1 MSKTPRILLTGFT
14 PFGNE
19 DINPSWEAVRELHGQ
34 HIGGHQVVA
43 HLLPT
48 AFDESRRELELA
60 VREVDPA
67 ILLGVGQ
74 AGGRSRLS
82 IERVAINVQDARLP
96 DNAGAQPIDEAVIAG
111 APAAY
116 FSSLPIKAMLAA
128 LLADGLP
135 AEISNTAGT
144 YVCNHIAYLMLYLA
158 AQRPGVRAGF
168 IHIPDLPLQ
177 AARVPQA
184 PSMAQGDV
192 VRGLTLAMQAAASH
206 LVDDKLGAGT
216 LD

>member
-1 MSKTPRILLTGFT
+1 MSNTPRILLTGFT

-19 DINPSWEAVRELHGQ
+19 DINPSWEAVRELHGR

-48 AFDESRRELELA
+48 AFDDSRRELEQA
-60 VREVDPA
+60 MREVAPA

-96 DNAGAQPIDEAVIAG
+96 DNAGAQPIDEPVIAG
-111 APAAY
+111 GPAAY
-116 FSSLPIKAMLAA
+116 FSTLPIKAMLAA
-128 LLADGLP
+128 LQADGLP
-135 AEISNTAGT
+135 VEISNTAGT
-144 YVCNHIAYLMLYLA
+144 YVCNHVAYLMLHLA
-158 AQRPGVRAGF
+158 ARHPDVRAGF
-168 IHIPDLPLQ
+168 IHIPYLPMQ
-177 AARVPQA
+177 AARFPQA

-192 VRGLTLAMQAAASH
+192 VRGLVLAMQAAATH
-206 LVDDKLGAGT
+206 RVDDKLGAGT

>member
-1 MSKTPRILLTGFT
+1 MSKTPRMLLTGFT
-14 PFGNE
+14 PFGQE
-19 DINPSWEAVRELHGQ
+19 DINPSWEAVRQLHGR

-43 HLLPT
+43 HLLST
-48 AFDESRRELELA
+48 AFDDSRRELEQA
-60 VREVDPA
+60 VREVAPS
-67 ILLGVGQ
+67 IMLGVGQ

-111 APAAY
+111 GPAAY
-116 FSSLPIKAMLAA
+116 FSTLPIKAMFAA
-128 LLADGLP
+128 LQADGLP

-144 YVCNHIAYLMLYLA
+144 YVCNHIAYLMLHLA

-168 IHIPDLPLQ
+168 IHIPYLPVQ
-177 AARVPQA
+177 AARFPQA

-192 VRGLTLAMQAAASH
+192 VRGLALAMQAAASH
-206 LVDDKLGAGT
+206 PVDDKLGAGT